1 MDRTDRS
8 SQPTP
13 SPDAV
18 IRRVDDLAPRGW
30 DDPVRGTVLFRTL
43 FDSAVTPTGTLSAGV
58 AELAPQ
64 GWLGVHRHP
73 QAENCH
79 IVEGYGIL
87 LVSGTPHQVSSGSS
101 VFIPRNAPHGIR
113 NAGPSRLRFIYTF
126 AVDSL
131 ADVQYD
137 WL

>member
-18 IRRVDDLAPRGW
+18 IRRADDLAPRGW
-30 DDPVRGTVLFRTL
+30 DDPVRGT
-43 FDSAVTPTGTLSAGV
+43 
-58 AELAPQ
+58 
-64 GWLGVHRHP
+64 
-73 QAENCH
+73 
-79 IVEGYGIL
+79 
-87 LVSGTPHQVSSGSS
+87 
-101 VFIPRNAPHGIR
+101 
-113 NAGPSRLRFIYTF
+113 